1 MKWHPS
7 LNAAA
12 AITYILIVA
21 LFMRFIESVRHD
33 TPDTFVDAMGILSL
47 LVCSAAV
54 MGFLFFYQP
63 IRLLIEKQPKEAV
76 TYFLKTLGIFSIIT
90 IDILT
95 VVSLQ

>member
-54 MGFLFFYQP
+54 MGFLFFYQTDT
-63 IRLLIEKQPKEAV
+63 ITDRKATKRSGRVFPKD
-76 TYFLKTLGIFSIIT
+76 TR
-90 IDILT
+90 DI
-95 VVSLQ
+95 